1 MMKATATTI
10 RPAWL
15 ATSPWWLLLAGPLV
29 ALLIVTV
36 AMSVLLRPPMR
47 ELATLVGALAGTSV
61 FSLAAGYLL
70 YRKGWPRSPSISLTL
85 ALTFVWA
92 AVLTLFNVW
101 VLATAMFVDTHDL
114 TLAGILLVF
123 AAIIATSFGMFVS
136 ATVTDELRR
145 LAQAAGDLAAGDLSA
160 RAHVGGRDEVAQVAV
175 AFNAMAAQLE
185 AAAARRAEYETL
197 RRDLI
202 AWTSHDLRTPLTS
215 IRAMIE
221 ALNDGLV
228 PDEATRERYYRT
240 IRAEV
245 VALNTLIDDLF
256 ELAQLD
262 AGGLILEFEMHSLSD
277 LISDTLESFLPLA
290 QQREVTLAGEV
301 TAGLDP
307 VRMNAPRI
315 GRVLGNLLAN
325 ALRHTPAGGSIRL
338 EAWRTGGAVR
348 VAVSDSG
355 PGFAAGELPRVF
367 EKFYRGEGARSRAT
381 GGAGLGLAIA
391 SGIVEAHG
399 GRIWAE
405 NAGPGG
411 ARVSFELPDLPA
423 GPAREKAGYISS
435 R

>member
-1 MMKATATTI
+1 
-10 RPAWL
+10 L
-15 ATSPWWLLLAGPLV
+15 
-29 ALLIVTV
+29 
-36 AMSVLLRPPMR
+36 R

-61 FSLAAGYLL
+61 LSLAAGYLL
-70 YRKGWPRSPSISLTL
+70 YRKGWPRSPSISVTL

-136 ATVTDELRR
+136 TTVTDELRR
-145 LAQAAGDLAAGDLSA
+145 LAQAAGDLAAGDLGA
-160 RAHVGGRDEVAQVAV
+160 RARVGGRDEVAQVAV

-228 PDEATRERYYRT
+228 SDEATRERYYRT

-262 AGGLILEFEMHSLSD
+262 AGGLTLEFEMHSLSD

-290 QQREVTLAGEV
+290 QQREVTLVGEV

-338 EAWRTGGAVR
+338 DAWRTDRAVQ
-348 VAVSDSG
+348 VAVTDSG

-411 ARVSFELPDLPA
+411 ARVSFELPDWPG
-423 GPAREKAGYISS
+423 GPAHERAGYISS